1 MKNSLVILISSL
13 NLMACSSMP
22 YSSNKNTAQNNWIN
36 SAPNVK
42 PTKEVS
48 IDGSYT
54 GEIVGDYQ
62 NSKFSQLKIGM
73 SKNQVEDLVGASTD
87 ERSYQTAK
95 AWIPVA
101 GAFSKDQFRIET
113 YYKDAGRLVYAYN
126 GTKLYRIEVD
136 QNEDGVQ

>member
-1 MKNSLVILISSL
+1 MKMKNALLILISSL
-13 NLMACSSMP
+13 SLMACSTIP
-22 YSSNKNTAQNNWIN
+22 SNKQTQNNSLN
-36 SAPNVK
+36 SEPNSNA
-42 PTKEVS
+42 TKEVS

-73 SKNQVEDLVGASTD
+73 SKGQVEDLVGASTD
-87 ERSYQTAK
+87 QRSYQTAK

-113 YYKDAGRLVYAYN
+113 YYKEAGRLIYANN

-136 QNEDGVQ
+136 QSEDGLQ

>member
-1 MKNSLVILISSL
+1 MKNVLLISISSL
-13 NLMACSSMP
+13 SLMACSAMP
-22 YSSNKNTAQNNWIN
+22 FSSDQHHSQNNAIH
-36 SAPNVK
+36 SAPKDNA
-42 PTKEVS
+42 TKELS

-73 SKNQVEDLVGASTD
+73 SQRQVESLVGTSND
-87 ERSYQTAK
+87 QRSYQTVK

-113 YYKDAGRLVYAYN
+113 YYKEAGRLIYAYN

-136 QNEDGVQ
+136 RSEDGHQ

>member
-1 MKNSLVILISSL
+1 MKNFLLISISSL
-13 NLMACSSMP
+13 SLMACSTMP
-22 YSSNKNTAQNNWIN
+22 FSSDKHTSQNNSIN
-36 SAPNVK
+36 AVPNGNA
-42 PTKEVS
+42 TKEVS

-73 SKNQVEDLVGASTD
+73 SKGQVESLVGASTD
-87 ERSYQTAK
+87 QRSYQTAK

-113 YYKDAGRLVYAYN
+113 YYKEAGRLIYAYN

-136 QNEDGVQ
+136 HNEDGLQ